1 MGWFSKKEKVA
12 SPDTAPSNPYAQ
24 APPPAYDSGSAPS
37 AAYDNKSANLYGG
50 AKEPSGYGGNPY
62 GGAKESSG
70 DSYGASVYGSN
81 SKPSG
86 GANPYGGN
94 NSNPYGGNNSNPY
107 GGSGGGGQD
116 DSSYSGKGSYGY
128 GSGGYSAASGYDS
141 KDPYSTGQSKQ
152 MTAEEEEEE
161 DADALKSQIRFTK
174 QESVASTRNALRAA
188 ARAEEVGRDT
198 LVRLGEQGEK
208 LHQTELNLDMAKNH
222 GHRAE
227 DQAAHLKRLN
237 RSMFV
242 PVAGSPFGRQARADK
257 EEEKIMERHRVA
269 REEREKIQS
278 AGMQGQQAVKGGLRP
293 MGAPAMAPR
302 QKMSLAEKAKYQFEA
317 DEEDDAM
324 EEEIDDNLHQLG
336 GAIGRLNLLAKTQN
350 QVVQDQN
357 KTIERLNQ
365 KSENVHQQIDRNTH
379 RINKIK

>member
-24 APPPAYDSGSAPS
+24 APPPAYDSGSAP
-37 AAYDNKSANLYGG
+37 AASYDNKSANLYGG
-50 AKEPSGYGGNPY
+50 AKSSSGGSNPY
-62 GGAKESSG
+62 GGSQQSSE
-70 DSYGASVYGSN
+70 DSYGASMYGNN

-94 NSNPYGGNNSNPY
+94 NSNPYGG
-107 GGSGGGGQD
+107 GAAQD
-116 DSSYSGKGSYGY
+116 NAYGKGSYGY
-128 GSGGYSAASGYDS
+128 GSSGYSAESGYDS

-198 LVRLGEQGEK
+198 LVKLGEQGEK

-269 REEREKIQS
+269 REERERVQA
-278 AGMQGQQAVKGGLRP
+278 AGMQGQQQVKGGLRP

-302 QKMSLAEKAKYQFEA
+302 QKMSLAEKAKFQFEA
-317 DEEDDAM
+317 DAEDDAM

-365 KSENVHQQIDRNTH
+365 KSESVHQQIDRNTH

>member
-12 SPDTAPSNPYAQ
+12 APDTASSNPYA
-24 APPPAYDSGSAPS
+24 APPPAYDAGSNAPAVS
-37 AAYDNKSANLYGG
+37 DNKSANLYGG
-50 AKEPSGYGGNPY
+50 AKTSGSNPY
-62 GGAKESSG
+62 GAAKESSG
-70 DSYGASVYGSN
+70 DSYGASVYGSGA
-81 SKPSG
+81 KPSG

-94 NSNPYGGNNSNPY
+94 NSNPYGAS
-107 GGSGGGGQD
+107 SGGQD
-116 DSSYSGKGSYGY
+116 DNAYSGKGSYGY
-128 GSGGYSAASGYDS
+128 GSSGYTAESGYDS
-141 KDPYSTGQSKQ
+141 KDPYGTGQSKQ
-152 MTAEEEEEE
+152 MTAEEEDEE

-198 LVRLGEQGEK
+198 LVKLGEQGEK

-222 GHRAE
+222 GYRAE

-257 EEEKIMERHRVA
+257 EEEKIMERHRIA
-269 REEREKIQS
+269 REERERVQA
-278 AGMQGQQAVKGGLRP
+278 AGMQGQQQVKGGLRP

-302 QKMSLAEKAKYQFEA
+302 QKMSLAEKAKFQFEA
-317 DEEDDAM
+317 DAEDDAM

-365 KSENVHQQIDRNTH
+365 KSEAVHQQIDRNTH

>member
-12 SPDTAPSNPYAQ
+12 TPDTASSNPYA
-24 APPPAYDSGSAPS
+24 APPPAYDSGSSNAPS
-37 AAYDNKSANLYGG
+37 ASYDNKSANLYGG
-50 AKEPSGYGGNPY
+50 AKESSTYGNNPY
-62 GGAKESSG
+62 GAGNNPYGAAKESSG
-70 DSYGASVYGSN
+70 DSYGASMYGSN
-81 SKPSG
+81 NKAKPSG
-86 GANPYGGN
+86 G
-94 NSNPYGGNNSNPY
+94 SNPYGGNNSTP
-107 GGSGGGGQD
+107 GGQD
-116 DSSYSGKGSYGY
+116 DNPYSGKGSYGY
-128 GSGGYSAASGYDS
+128 GSSGYSAESGYDS
-141 KDPYSTGQSKQ
+141 KDPYSTGQGRQ

-161 DADALKSQIRFTK
+161 DADALKAQIRFTK

-198 LVRLGEQGEK
+198 LVKLGEQGEK

-242 PVAGSPFGRQARADK
+242 PVAGSPFGRQAKADK

-269 REEREKIQS
+269 REERERVQA
-278 AGMQGQQAVKGGLRP
+278 AGMQGQQQVKSGLRP

-302 QKMSLAEKAKYQFEA
+302 QKMSLADKAKYQFEA
-317 DEEDDAM
+317 DAEDDAM

-357 KTIERLNQ
+357 KTIDRLNS
-365 KSENVHQQIDRNTH
+365 KSESVHQQIDRNTH